1 MLKRKIIQVTIV
13 IALVLFSF
21 YYTNKTIEIIQKTDP
36 IMKKIE
42 SEREKY
48 EIPALDATIEENKI
62 TPGKN
67 GKEVDCNES
76 YQKMKRYGSYN
87 ESLTV
92 FKETKPQ
99 VSIENTYDK
108 FVVGGNEEK
117 RAISLVFPINNTDDP
132 KEIVRILNQENTKAT
147 FFLDGLWL
155 ENNLTIVKE
164 MLNHELE
171 ILNYNGKYEE
181 IYFKSATG
189 YLENVTGTKSN
200 YCYADFDNKEVIELC
215 SKLKLHTIVPTI
227 KVRNEPFQEVKDHLQ
242 NASIISL
249 PISKNT
255 ATELTTTIRYIKSK
269 GYKLVSLK
277 ELLSENYEK

>member
-1 MLKRKIIQVTIV
+1 MLKRKLIQVTIV
-13 IALVLFSF
+13 IILVLFSF

-36 IMKKIE
+36 IMKQIE
-42 SEREKY
+42 NEREKY
-48 EIPALDATIEENKI
+48 EIPALDAIIEENKI

-99 VSIENTYDK
+99 ISIENTYDK
-108 FVVGGNEEK
+108 FIVGGNEEK
-117 RAISLVFPINNTDDP
+117 RAVSLVFPINNTDDP
-132 KEIVRILNQENTKAT
+132 KEIIQILNQENTKAT

-171 ILNYNGKYEE
+171 ILNYNGSYEE

-189 YLENVTGTKSN
+189 YLENVTGTKPN

-249 PISKNT
+249 PISENT

-269 GYKLVSLK
+269 GYKLVPLK